1 MPIVIDLICL
11 DHLNDD
17 HVFDTSHGG
26 SQSAGLYVGI
36 ALGLLVCFAIIVAAV
51 IAFRRQVKLRSSE
64 VFASAASAAS
74 PVPDTVGGS
83 STSTSVCL
91 KLATETDNAV
101 TAVKRDAEPT
111 YEVIPSDANQYED
124 MTGLSKSKSK
134 SRSADNPTYASLN
147 IQNAEGEL
155 AAERSVN
162 KRNPIYGLNTQDF
175 RTFEMKKIVS

>member
-36 ALGLLVCFAIIVAAV
+36 ALGLLVCFVIIVAAV
-51 IAFRRQVKLRSSE
+51 IAFRRQVKRRSSE
-64 VFASAASAAS
+64 VFASAAS

-155 AAERSVN
+155 AAERRVN
-162 KRNPIYGLNTQDF
+162 KSNPIYSLNTQDF